1 MNMCVC
7 VFLKVKGV
15 EKKVSKTSNHFKQI
29 HMIQITFI
37 GLIDIYLT
45 NIVTKNH
52 F

>member
-37 GLIDIYLT
+37 GLIDILT
-45 NIVTKNH
+45 NVVIKNH